1 MKIYSLV
8 LLLHLPI
15 YCQAAMTVAVT
26 EAPDYPGGRFK
37 AHVVG
42 GPAPGE
48 RNPCYGRGATCT
60 MKLYTIDE
68 SWLPLG
74 RDKYSTVDHEGYVA
88 PSPASKYR
96 TLLEWWSA
104 VTNKNRVGEDY
115 LRPADGDRPC
125 VVLAAGDDNINS
137 MMAGTIVSNCAKGI
151 VQARTCDLQPHSI
164 VVDLPAVLGG
174 PAPTVKVD
182 NVTLTCTDNA
192 SVLLE
197 TNTGERIPLGGRPD
211 SYAILDWGA
220 GFGRPQT
227 VEARRNI
234 AENLPLR
241 VRGVGLDFLGAG
253 QFTGSAIVNVSY
265 N

>member
-15 YCQAAMTVAVT
+15 HCQAAMTISVT
-26 EAPDYPGGRFK
+26 DVPEYPGGRFK
-37 AHVVG
+37 AQVVA
-42 GPAPGE
+42 GPTPGE
-48 RNPCYGRGATCT
+48 LNPCSGRGVNCNIR
-60 MKLYTIDE
+60 MYTIDE
-68 SWLPLG
+68 SWLPQG
-74 RDKYSTVDHEGYVA
+74 RERYNTVDRGYES

-96 TLLEWWSA
+96 TLAGWWSA
-104 VTNKNRVGEDY
+104 VTNKNRIGEDY
-115 LRPADGDRPC
+115 LNPVYGDRPC
-125 VVLAAGDDNINS
+125 VVLAASDDNGRMVS
-137 MMAGTIVSNCAKGI
+137 GTIVSNCAKGI
-151 VQARTCDLQPHSI
+151 VQARTCDLTPHSI

-182 NVTLTCTDNA
+182 NVTLTCNDNA